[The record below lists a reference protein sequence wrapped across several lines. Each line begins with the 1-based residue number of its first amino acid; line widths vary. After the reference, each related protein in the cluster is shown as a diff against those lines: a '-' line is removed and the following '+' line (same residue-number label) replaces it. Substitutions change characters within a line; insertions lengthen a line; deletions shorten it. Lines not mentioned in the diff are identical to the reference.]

1 MSGGHISKNII
12 RRFQDPIVGKFLE
25 NHFSLLFMPAC
36 VVDERNLIIWWNTH
50 AETHTHLLRK
60 DMIGTKN
67 FHYLFDD
74 EIRNTIVEIL
84 NNIDNINNEK
94 IIILN
99 KSYYPFSIAFLLIQS
114 NQYPLIFLYG
124 KETIEYST
132 FTYYAYDSIS
142 NYNFTVSPSV
152 DLFKLLKALDRN
164 GDVLFGAIQN
174 EEIIYYSRILIDKL
188 FSKETLLEQ
197 LISASIFLSMEDS
210 AALDHERTIGNLTEE
225 TCMDTILQWPQL
237 SQSKKRV
244 WTQSWPNILTV
255 NGRRA
260 NFSLVRDATV
270 EKERSL
276 FFERLLMTKDP
287 VQHEK
292 YVKLLSMFAG
302 QSDIM
307 QKTISKLIRA
317 AFTLVTLSI
326 YGETGTGKTLA
337 AKIVHELSSK
347 AKGSFVYV
355 NCGAIPEEL
364 FESAFFG
371 HLKGS
376 FTGAIRDSEG
386 YLTKANNGTLF
397 LDEIAELS
405 LKSQAKL
412 LQALNNK
419 SYTPVGSTKELF
431 SDFRLIVATNRDL
444 RDMVEMGQFRE
455 DLFYRINVFE
465 ITLPPLKERKEDLP
479 FIISNILRKNNVTF
493 NIQSSMLKMLSR
505 YDWPGNIRELENV
518 IIRLTVEGSLDFFS
532 PSIGKAQEAART
544 VIKNKNFNLKQNVA
558 LVEKEIILKA
568 LEQFHWNRQRTAKE
582 LGITRVTLFRKM
594 KDYGMLEDS

>member
-50 AETHTHLLRK
+50 AETHTHLLHK

-188 FSKETLLEQ
+188 FSKKTLLEQ

-270 EKERSL
+270 EKERSS

-518 IIRLTVEGSLDFFS
+518 IMRLTVEGSLDFFT

-558 LVEKEIILKA
+558 LVEKEIILKT

>member
-1 MSGGHISKNII
+1 MTGGQNSKNIV
-12 RRFQDPIVGKFLE
+12 RRFQDPILGKFLE
-25 NHFSLLFMPAC
+25 SHFSILFMPAC
-36 VVDERNLIIWWNTH
+36 IVDERNLIVWWNTH
-50 AETHTHLLRK
+50 AETHTHLRRK

-67 FHYLFDD
+67 THSLFDD
-74 EIRNTIVEIL
+74 GIRNIVIDIL
-84 NNIDNINNEK
+84 NNIDDINNEK
-94 IIILN
+94 VIILN
-99 KSYYPFSIAFLLIQS
+99 KSLQPYSIVFLLIQD
-114 NQYPLIFLYG
+114 NKLPFIFLYG
-124 KETIEYST
+124 KEIIEYST
-132 FTYYAYDSIS
+132 FTYYAYDSIQ

-152 DLFKLLKALDRN
+152 DLFKLLKSLDRN
-164 GDVLFGAIQN
+164 GDVMFGAIQN
-174 EEIIYYSRILIDKL
+174 EEILYFSRALIDKL
-188 FSKETLLEQ
+188 YSKETLLEQ
-197 LISASIFLSMEDS
+197 LISASVFLSMEDS
-210 AALDHERTIGNLTEE
+210 AALDHERTIGSLTEE

-237 SQSKKRV
+237 SQNKKRV

-260 NFSLVRDATV
+260 NFSLVRDATL
-270 EKERSL
+270 EKERSSL
-276 FFERLLMTKDP
+276 FERLLMTKDP

-292 YVKLLSMFAG
+292 YVKLLSVFVG

-347 AKGSFVYV
+347 AKGAFVYV

-376 FTGAIRDSEG
+376 FTGAVRDSEG

-465 ITLPPLKERKEDLP
+465 ITLPPLKERKDDLP
-479 FIISNILRKNNVTF
+479 FIINNILRKNNVSF
-493 NIQSSMLKMLSR
+493 NIQPSMLKMLTR

-518 IIRLTVEGSLDFFS
+518 IMRLTVEGNLDFFS
-532 PSIGKAQEAART
+532 PSIGKAQKAAQA
-544 VIKNKNFNLKQNVA
+544 VIKNKNFDLKQNVA

-568 LEQFHWNRQRTAKE
+568 LEQFHWNRQHTAKE

-594 KDYGMLEDS
+594 KEYGITES

>member
-1 MSGGHISKNII
+1 MSGGHISKNVI
-12 RRFQDPIVGKFLE
+12 RRFQDPVLGKFLE
-25 NHFSLLFMPAC
+25 SHFSLLFMPAC
-36 VVDERNLIIWWNTH
+36 IVEERNLIVWWNTH
-50 AETHTHLLRK
+50 AETHTNLHRK

-74 EIRNTIVEIL
+74 EIRNIVIDIL
-84 NNIDNINNEK
+84 NNIDDINNEK
-94 IIILN
+94 VIILN
-99 KSYYPFSIAFLLIQS
+99 KSQYPYSIEFLLIQDDKL
-114 NQYPLIFLYG
+114 PLIFLYG
-124 KETIEYST
+124 KEIIEYST
-132 FTYYAYDSIS
+132 FTYYAYDSIQ

-152 DLFKLLKALDRN
+152 DLFQLLKALDRN
-164 GDVLFGAIQN
+164 GDVMFGAIQN

-188 FSKETLLEQ
+188 FSKETTLEQ
-197 LISASIFLSMEDS
+197 LISASVFLSMEDS

-237 SQSKKRV
+237 SRSKKRV
-244 WTQSWPNILTV
+244 WTQSWPNILPV
-255 NGRRA
+255 NGRKT
-260 NFSLVRDATV
+260 NFSLVRDATL
-270 EKERSL
+270 EKERSSL
-276 FFERLLMTKDP
+276 FERLLMTKEP

-292 YVKLLSMFAG
+292 YVKLLSVFVG

-347 AKGSFVYV
+347 AKGAFVYV

-371 HLKGS
+371 HIKGA
-376 FTGAIRDSEG
+376 FTGAVRDSEG

-465 ITLPPLKERKEDLP
+465 ITLPPLKERKDDLP
-479 FIISNILRKNNVTF
+479 FIINNILRKNNVSF
-493 NIQSSMLKMLSR
+493 NIQPSMLKMLTR

-518 IIRLTVEGSLDFFS
+518 IMRLTVEGNLDFFS
-532 PSIGKAQEAART
+532 PSIGKAQETARA
-544 VIKNKNFNLKQNVA
+544 VIKNKNFDLKRNVA

-594 KDYGMLEDS
+594 KDYDIIEGS